1 MRISFIVPTFNRARY
16 LREALDSII
25 GQKGEDDEVL
35 VVDDGS
41 TDGTAEVVAATG
53 PQVRYLRQDN
63 AGKSVALN
71 RGLAAT
77 TGRYVW
83 ICDDDDVLRTD
94 ALATLLPVLERDAGL
109 GFVFGRYTR
118 FREAPR
124 GAREDMGTGYWPDL
138 SSGSLAR
145 HILEDAFVMQNAALV
160 RRSAYEAVG
169 PFSTAM
175 ARSLD
180 YEMFVRLAATHA
192 AAYVDSCVF
201 DQRKH
206 EGARGPRSMLHAATR
221 SDEVWQVFDKQI
233 FLNLY
238 RHAPLALFAAM
249 FEGRGSAS
257 IERAA
262 LLQRGAIMFRH
273 GCWDEAVDDLAAAAD
288 IAPGIALDP
297 GEAAICRRGLSGK
310 HGFADLASHS
320 ALTRLAALRR
330 RSGVGGA
337 MVGQLAAGTRWRLR
351 RGASHER
358 RYTGAALGHMLGWAG
373 LAALLTGRE
382 RAPLGR
388 GTVTERHTLR
398 VSDYLPHRQIP
409 PAVPDAGVAA

>member
-16 LREALDSII
+16 LREALDSIL

-41 TDGTAEVVAATG
+41 TDGTADVVAATG
-53 PQVRYLRQDN
+53 PTVRYLRQDN

-83 ICDDDDVLRTD
+83 ICDDDDVLRSE
-94 ALATLLPVLERDAGL
+94 ALATLLPVLEGNADL

-118 FREAPR
+118 FRESPL
-124 GAREDMGTGYWPDL
+124 GPREDMGTGYWPDL
-138 SSGSLAR
+138 SSGSLVR

-169 PFSTAM
+169 LFSTAM
-175 ARSLD
+175 SRSLD

-206 EGARGPRSMLHAATR
+206 EGPRGPRSILHAADR
-221 SDEVWQVFDKQI
+221 SDEVWQIFDKQI
-233 FLNLY
+233 FLNLR
-238 RHAPLALFAAM
+238 RHAPLTLFSAM
-249 FEGRGSAS
+249 FEGLDSERV
-257 IERAA
+257 ERAA
-262 LLQRGAIMFRH
+262 LLQRGAVMFRH
-273 GCWDEAVDDLAAAAD
+273 GCWDEAVDDLAAAASV
-288 IAPGIALDP
+288 APGRPLDP
-297 GEAAICRRGLSGK
+297 GEAAICRRALSGK
-310 HGFADLASHS
+310 HGFEGLASHS
-320 ALTRLAALRR
+320 ALARLTALRR
-330 RSGVGGA
+330 QSAVGRA

-358 RYTGAALGHMLGWAG
+358 RYTGAALGQMLGWAG
-373 LAALLTGRE
+373 LAALLASGE
-382 RAPLGR
+382 RTPPGH
-388 GTVTERHTLR
+388 GTVTERQALPD
-398 VSDYLPHRQIP
+398 SGYLAHRQIP
-409 PAVPDAGVAA
+409 PAAPDARVAA